1 MAMLNE
7 RQILLAKQLGA
18 VMRLGAVFSGR
29 SAALLANSNIRR
41 DKAQI
46 SLLVPHEHKAMVS
59 SMVERR
65 LETLAVLLEL
75 QPNIEI
81 V

>member
-41 DKAQI
+41 DKTQI
-46 SLLVPHEHKAMVS
+46 SLLVPHKHKAMVS